1 MIDAIVYAAASQAMR
16 IFIIIVAAAII
27 VGLAVGTYLGANV
40 SDQIYKITY
49 KTAAG
54 EHTRRVQA
62 KSPDEAERHVFR
74 PHTTR
79 LTAVQDREL
88 ERAGFVLEIAGEVDP
103 LPLSQQP

>member
-1 MIDAIVYAAASQAMR
+1 MSE
-16 IFIIIVAAAII
+16 
-27 VGLAVGTYLGANV
+27 
-40 SDQIYKITY
+40 QIYKITY
-49 KTAAG
+49 TTAAG

-62 KSPDEAERHVFR
+62 KSPGEAERHVFR

-103 LPLSQQP
+103 LPLSQQQLPLGEQP